1 MSVETERSSTESSAA
16 SGLDFEDTALTLR
29 LPGSLA
35 AAPVDPDRK
44 RSSSSDADA
53 GADDDADADN
63 NSSPLAAASPD
74 APPAPK
80 ARVVGWPPVRSFRK
94 NALAAK
100 FVKVA
105 VDGAPYLR
113 KVDLEAYSGY
123 DQLLRALQDK
133 FFSHFTIRKFA
144 DDERKLV
151 DAVNGTEYVPTYEDK
166 DGDWMLVGDVPWK
179 MFVETCQ
186 RLRLMKSSEAHQEPL
201 NEAFLVLVTVVGSK
215 ESGSFAP
222 PMFAHL
228 KKDHGF
234 MDGPPYPGHVL
245 PSTLWTEKKNR

>member
-16 SGLDFEDTALTLR
+16 SGLDFEDTALTLTLR
-29 LPGSLA
+29 LPGSA
-35 AAPVDPDRK
+35 SSSSSSSAFPDPDRK
-44 RSSSSDADA
+44 RASSDADA
-53 GADDDADADN
+53 DADR
-63 NSSPLAAASPD
+63 SSPLAAASSD

-80 ARVVGWPPVRSFRK
+80 ARVVGWPPVRSYRK
-94 NALAAK
+94 NALADVAGSSKAKQAAK

-113 KVDLEAYSGY
+113 KVDLEAYAGY

-179 MFVETCQ
+179 
-186 RLRLMKSSEAHQEPL
+186 
-201 NEAFLVLVTVVGSK
+201 
-215 ESGSFAP
+215 
-222 PMFAHL
+222 
-228 KKDHGF
+228 
-234 MDGPPYPGHVL
+234 
-245 PSTLWTEKKNR
+245 

>member
-16 SGLDFEDTALTLR
+16 SGLDFEDTALTLTLR
-29 LPGSLA
+29 LPG
-35 AAPVDPDRK
+35 PVVSSSFSSSSSSPDLDRK
-44 RSSSSDADA
+44 RASSDP
-53 GADDDADADN
+53 DADN
-63 NSSPLAAASPD
+63 SPLAAAA

-80 ARVVGWPPVRSFRK
+80 ARVVGWPPVRSYRK
-94 NALAAK
+94 NALADVAGSSKAAK

-113 KVDLEAYSGY
+113 KVDLEAHAGY

-133 FFSHFTIRKFA
+133 FFAHFTIRKFG

-186 RLRLMKSSEAHQEPL
+186 RLRLMKSSEAVNL
-201 NEAFLVLVTVVGSK
+201 
-215 ESGSFAP
+215 AP
-222 PMFAHL
+222 RA
-228 KKDHGF
+228 
-234 MDGPPYPGHVL
+234 
-245 PSTLWTEKKNR
+245 NQ

>member
-35 AAPVDPDRK
+35 AAAAPDPDRK
-44 RSSSSDADA
+44 RSSPSSSDA
-53 GADDDADADN
+53 ADAVD
-63 NSSPLAAASPD
+63 NSSPLAAAAD

-133 FFSHFTIRKFA
+133 FFSHFTIPIDGRKVAGKFA

-186 RLRLMKSSEAHQEPL
+186 RLRLMKSSEAVNL
-201 NEAFLVLVTVVGSK
+201 
-215 ESGSFAP
+215 AP
-222 PMFAHL
+222 RAAQ
-228 KKDHGF
+228 
-234 MDGPPYPGHVL
+234 
-245 PSTLWTEKKNR
+245 

>member
-16 SGLDFEDTALTLR
+16 SGLDFEDTALALTLR
-29 LPGSLA
+29 LPGSA
-35 AAPVDPDRK
+35 SSSSSSSAFPDPDRK
-44 RSSSSDADA
+44 RASSDADA
-53 GADDDADADN
+53 DR
-63 NSSPLAAASPD
+63 SSPLAAASSD

-80 ARVVGWPPVRSFRK
+80 ARVVGWPPVRSYRK
-94 NALAAK
+94 NALADVAGSSKAKQAAK

-113 KVDLEAYSGY
+113 KVDLEAYAGY

-186 RLRLMKSSEAHQEPL
+186 RLRLMQSSEAVNL
-201 NEAFLVLVTVVGSK
+201 GTCFLKIFFLCYNCHLMITTILIH
-215 ESGSFAP
+215 SFS
-222 PMFAHL
+222 F
-228 KKDHGF
+228 
-234 MDGPPYPGHVL
+234 V
-245 PSTLWTEKKNR
+245 